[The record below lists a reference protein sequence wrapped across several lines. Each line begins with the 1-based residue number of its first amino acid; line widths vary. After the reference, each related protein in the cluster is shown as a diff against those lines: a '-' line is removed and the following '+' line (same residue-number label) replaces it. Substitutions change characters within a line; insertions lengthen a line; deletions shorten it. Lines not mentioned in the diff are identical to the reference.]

1 MASNFFKFRNC
12 FGLVALLTALLNISC
27 SDDSTESGDG
37 EFIIASV
44 ETLAFESVN
53 VPDGATAAKID
64 GGDFI
69 TYIVQGFDE
78 DGNTI
83 VIAIPEYD
91 GPGTYELGNINGEF
105 SASGLFGNENGT
117 WSSVVTGGSG
127 TATITTDDDQETTG
141 TFDFVGV
148 NSNDESSNR
157 TITNGSFRV
166 QF

>member
-78 DGNTI
+78 DGNII

-105 SASGLFGNENGT
+105 SASGLFGNGT